1 MNSSTLPSIWTL
13 YLEEVLPE
21 IRARKRQFYSLLQ
34 IALVFLTLCLASSLT
49 AAQILIQ
56 DWDEDSSDLIYLV
69 DHISLQIFNG
79 STPAAGYFEEPDAE
93 PTRSNYELWITVV
106 FVLGFSLFVVL
117 ISITLSALIYYESD
131 LPAAHLADTRGR
143 AVAVTTLEPV
153 LARAYKIALLG
164 SNLVFMFVGVISVK
178 SLVGYLF
185 AGTFILCWLLGGLLF
200 WRMDRRKSKRKARDL
215 DYATYSFTKIPGL
228 SESQQE
234 ELPVLTRLCITG
246 AQEPVMLKYVVA
258 LQHINAWRM
267 PIPYQLGI
275 KSLGW
280 YLNRFLRYGSLPHE
294 YPKTYDRG
302 EVELLPILAECAAD
316 QYISGLDYVR
326 DEDEACSHTEA
337 REGGISALFGDLSAL
352 KHPSR
357 IELDVIVRLVLWRN
371 RASIWSLSNNR
382 TKVLQTNPRLCTS
395 ATSHVRN
402 NISGSDNANFII
414 WVTTE
419 LPLFADLIGISD
431 SSLSSYDKLRFCT
444 LICSSPWFPHYISQG
459 DIREYIVELMEKE
472 APNETPSHP
481 YLNLCP
487 LIDSLGRDDD
497 DETTTARFTALRG
510 LTVSRAYA
518 PHVTAIY
525 SVVSLES
532 QVETVVSQV
541 RNSWE
546 A

>member
-302 EVELLPILAECAAD
+302 
-316 QYISGLDYVR
+316 
-326 DEDEACSHTEA
+326 
-337 REGGISALFGDLSAL
+337 
-352 KHPSR
+352 
-357 IELDVIVRLVLWRN
+357 
-371 RASIWSLSNNR
+371 
-382 TKVLQTNPRLCTS
+382 
-395 ATSHVRN
+395 
-402 NISGSDNANFII
+402 
-414 WVTTE
+414 
-419 LPLFADLIGISD
+419 
-431 SSLSSYDKLRFCT
+431 
-444 LICSSPWFPHYISQG
+444 
-459 DIREYIVELMEKE
+459 
-472 APNETPSHP
+472 
-481 YLNLCP
+481 
-487 LIDSLGRDDD
+487 
-497 DETTTARFTALRG
+497 
-510 LTVSRAYA
+510 
-518 PHVTAIY
+518 
-525 SVVSLES
+525 
-532 QVETVVSQV
+532 
-541 RNSWE
+541 
-546 A
+546 